1 MAQFGETLTVRKGIF
16 RALLDFNFLSGS
28 WLLGWLSAKQ
38 KSLFLVI
45 LLKGKDALAAPYP
58 PLMQAMGG
66 GERVLKTN
74 AAKLRICNDL
84 IQS

>member
-1 MAQFGETLTVRKGIF
+1 MQSK
-16 RALLDFNFLSGS
+16 
-28 WLLGWLSAKQ
+28 

-58 PLMQAMGG
+58 PLMQPMGG